1 MPKVHTIWQCRV
13 LNKSHAHA
21 ACQRKARD
29 RVIAWDPLEYMK
41 LNGTFLPLKTSL
53 ISFLQYNVYYELEGS
68 QEAVL
73 S

>member
-1 MPKVHTIWQCRV
+1 MHMLHTR
-13 LNKSHAHA
+13 
-21 ACQRKARD
+21 QRPEIGSKLG
-29 RVIAWDPLEYMK
+29 IPLEYMK